1 MWIGELYHCLK
12 VGHEKHTIIDTSTAP
27 SAKKIGIVPLIA
39 ASAMFMENLDAT
51 VIVTALP
58 AMAATFGTTAT
69 SVSIGISS
77 YMLAI
82 AVVIPLSGWLTE
94 RVGTR
99 NLLCGAIAAFTLAS
113 VLCGLCDTLLG
124 FTLCR
129 LAQGASA
136 ALMTPVA
143 RLVVVRS
150 TEKTDLMHAI
160 AIITWPA
167 LIAPILGPP
176 LGGFLTTHTS
186 WRWIFFMNVPIGLL
200 GIAMTL
206 KFVAQHIETER
217 RAFDFVGYV
226 LIASALATLMLG
238 LQMASDQQGH
248 WALAV
253 TLVLTGIVLCTAA
266 LWQIKR
272 SPNSLFDAT
281 ILNIKTF
288 TTSSFSGGF
297 FSRLAISAAP
307 FLLPLL
313 FQLAL
318 GMSAFMSGLM
328 MLAYFI
334 GNIGMKLVTT
344 RIVRGWGF
352 RTVLLVNGLALA
364 ASVALCATLQP
375 SSVTLIVITTLLIG
389 GACRSLQMTALNSI
403 SFADVP
409 AAQTG
414 GANMVASLT
423 QQVASATSIAL
434 AAGLLQASLALRDG
448 SGLSIHDFQIAFV
461 GMGALALIALPS
473 YATLSHDAG
482 AHVSGHRRH
491 SG

>member
-1 MWIGELYHCLK
+1 
-12 VGHEKHTIIDTSTAP
+12 
-27 SAKKIGIVPLIA
+27 
-39 ASAMFMENLDAT
+39 MFMENLDAT

-58 AMAATFGTTAT
+58 AMAVTFGTTAT

-82 AVVIPLSGWLTE
+82 AVIIPLSGWLAE
-94 RVGTR
+94 RLGTR
-99 NLLCGAIAAFTLAS
+99 NLLCGAIAAFTAAS

-129 LAQGASA
+129 LLQGASA

-150 TEKTDLMHAI
+150 TAKSDLMRAI

-167 LIAPILGPP
+167 LIAPVLGPP

-206 KFVAQHIETER
+206 KFVAQHVETER

-238 LQMASDQQGH
+238 LQIASDQHEH
-248 WALAV
+248 WALAI
-253 TLVLTGIVLCTAA
+253 TLVVSGITLGLAA
-266 LWQIKR
+266 LWHVKR
-272 SPNSLFDAT
+272 APNALFDTA

-288 TTSSFSGGF
+288 TTSNVSGGF

-313 FQLAL
+313 FQLAF
-318 GMSAFMSGLM
+318 GMSAFVSGLM

-344 RIVRGWGF
+344 RIVRGLGF
-352 RTVLLVNGLALA
+352 RTVLLGNGAALA

-375 SSVTLIVITTLLIG
+375 SSAVGMVVATLLFG

-403 SFADVP
+403 SYADVP
-409 AAQTG
+409 TAQTG

-434 AAGLLQASLALRDG
+434 AAGLLQLSLALRGG
-448 SGLSIHDFQIAFV
+448 SELSLHDFQIAFV
-461 GMGALALIALPS
+461 GMGSLALIGLLS
-473 YATLSHDAG
+473 YVTLNRDAA
-482 AHVSGHRRH
+482 AHVSGHRKAA
-491 SG
+491 

>member
-1 MWIGELYHCLK
+1 
-12 VGHEKHTIIDTSTAP
+12 
-27 SAKKIGIVPLIA
+27 
-39 ASAMFMENLDAT
+39 MENLDAT

-69 SVSIGISS
+69 SVSIGITS

-82 AVVIPLSGWLTE
+82 AVVIPLSGWLAE

-99 NLLCGAIAAFTLAS
+99 NLLCGAIAVFTLAS
-113 VLCGLCDTLLG
+113 VLCGLCDTLQG

-129 LAQGASA
+129 LLQGASA

-150 TEKTDLMHAI
+150 AAKSELMRAI

-167 LIAPILGPP
+167 LIAPVLGPP

-200 GIAMTL
+200 GIALTWR
-206 KFVAQHIETER
+206 FVAQHIASER
-217 RAFDFVGYV
+217 RAFDFVGYS

-238 LQMASDQQGH
+238 LHMASGEH
-248 WALAV
+248 AAWRGAIALVA
-253 TLVLTGIVLCTAA
+253 TGIA
-266 LWQIKR
+266 LGTGAFWHIKR
-272 SPNSLFDAT
+272 AAHPLFDTAV
-281 ILNIKTF
+281 LQIKTF
-288 TTSSFSGGF
+288 TTSNLSGGF

-318 GMSAFMSGLM
+318 GMSAFTSGLM

-344 RIVRGWGF
+344 RIVRRLGF
-352 RTVLLVNGLALA
+352 RTVLLSNGAALA
-364 ASVALCATLQP
+364 ASVALCATLHQ
-375 SSVTLIVITTLLIG
+375 SSVTLLIVVTLLIG
-389 GACRSLQMTALNSI
+389 GACRSLQMTALNSL

-409 AAQTG
+409 TAQTG
-414 GANMVASLT
+414 GANMLASLT
-423 QQVASATSIAL
+423 QQVSSASSIAI
-434 AAGLLQASLALRDG
+434 AAALLQASLALRGG
-448 SGLSIHDFQIAFV
+448 SELTTADFQVAFI
-461 GMGALALIALPS
+461 GMGALALIALLS
-473 YATLSHDAG
+473 YARLTPDAA
-482 AHVSGHRRH
+482 AHVSGHRRTE
-491 SG
+491 